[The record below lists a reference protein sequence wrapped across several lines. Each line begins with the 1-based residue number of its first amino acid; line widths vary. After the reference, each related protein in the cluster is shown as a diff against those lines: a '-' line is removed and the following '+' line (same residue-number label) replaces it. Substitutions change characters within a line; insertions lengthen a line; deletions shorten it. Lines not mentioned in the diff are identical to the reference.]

1 MCKESKKLFGND
13 EESDEHVGDMYLTID
28 EFDTNMCEVAED
40 FVNLE
45 DRVAVLEKKLCRIC
59 ETMEKLIRTLM
70 YAYGGDDESETEN

>member
-45 DRVAVLEKKLCRIC
+45 DRVGKLESRLHTALRIM
-59 ETMEKLIRTLM
+59 ERLVEYLMEKE
-70 YAYGGDDESETEN
+70 DESETEN